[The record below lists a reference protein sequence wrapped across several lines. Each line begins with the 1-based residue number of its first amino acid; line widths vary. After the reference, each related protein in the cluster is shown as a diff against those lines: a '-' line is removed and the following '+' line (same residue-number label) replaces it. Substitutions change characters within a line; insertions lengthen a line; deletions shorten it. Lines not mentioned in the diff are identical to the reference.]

1 MLPEIFPGII
11 VPSHLMKRKPLDF
24 DYQKHLE
31 KVRKQ
36 KTEHKQPRK
45 SGPRKQ
51 KSINIDKLVDDIS
64 RVYISNQK
72 KAGIELTPQEIE
84 ISRQLGP
91 SPKKGLWGITK
102 HKTLLI
108 METTSHM
115 KTIVVPVTMET
126 SVTMVMKL
134 TEDMPSIMPR
144 IIHCLLQDGGMR
156 ITGLIE
162 IRHHLKEEAGAYWM
176 PKQWPLILSL
186 TKPLK
191 SDLEKCIS

>member
-1 MLPEIFPGII
+1 MILVVFTFPI
-11 VPSHLMKRKPLDF
+11 KRKQVSSLP
-24 DYQKHLE
+24 
-31 KVRKQ
+31 
-36 KTEHKQPRK
+36 HKK
-45 SGPRKQ
+45 SRSPD
-51 KSINIDKLVDDIS
+51 NWVPH
-64 RVYISNQK
+64 QK
-72 KAGIELTPQEIE
+72 KVCLAEGGAGEAA
-84 ISRQLGP
+84 
-91 SPKKGLWGITK
+91 WGITK